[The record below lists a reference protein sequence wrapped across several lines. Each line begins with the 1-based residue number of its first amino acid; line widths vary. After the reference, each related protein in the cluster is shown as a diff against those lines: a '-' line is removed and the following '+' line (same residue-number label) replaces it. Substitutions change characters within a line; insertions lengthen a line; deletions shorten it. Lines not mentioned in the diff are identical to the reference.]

1 MQGGCRIKLSEKI
14 ENTAV
19 RFGMDSGIS
28 FWYVIERISSAA
40 GSVLHITGELSLYK
54 GGRSRNVIRINFGGS
69 YRKNLCTG
77 SKTCKN
83 TAVPGENV
91 A

>member
-1 MQGGCRIKLSEKI
+1 
-14 ENTAV
+14 
-19 RFGMDSGIS
+19 MDSGIS
-28 FWYVIERISSAA
+28 FWYVIERISSTA

>member
-1 MQGGCRIKLSEKI
+1 
-14 ENTAV
+14 
-19 RFGMDSGIS
+19 MDSGIF

-54 GGRSRNVIRINFGGS
+54 GGRNRNVIRINFGGS
-69 YRKNLCTG
+69 LRTDISHRQPDLQKTHSG
-77 SKTCKN
+77 SSEK
-83 TAVPGENV
+83 NV